1 MPIVKQQLSL
11 AAIAG
16 IILAAVGI
24 VPPRVAPGLEAHA
37 FEGHNL
43 ILYRPGA
50 GLIIQ
55 KCFDVACSIAQ

>member
-1 MPIVKQQLSL
+1 
-11 AAIAG
+11 
-16 IILAAVGI
+16 VGI